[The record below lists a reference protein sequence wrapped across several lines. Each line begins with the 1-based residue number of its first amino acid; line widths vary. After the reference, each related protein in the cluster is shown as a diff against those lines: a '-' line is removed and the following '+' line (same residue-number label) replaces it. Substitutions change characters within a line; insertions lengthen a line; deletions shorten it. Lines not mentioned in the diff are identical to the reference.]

1 VQIKDAFTIE
11 APVETVWAFLQDIP
25 RVSTCVPGVQEVEEI
40 EPDVYRGLL
49 KVKVGPL
56 SAAFSGRVTIIE
68 RVAPERMVAQ
78 IEGEDK
84 SSASFVKATFA
95 SRLKPVATGTE
106 IEYEMDVALRGR
118 LAQFGFTVVRATA
131 KKMTAEFAR
140 RLQEALSE

>member
-1 VQIKDAFTIE
+1 MQIKDAFTIG

-25 RVSTCVPGVQEVEEI
+25 RVSTCVPGIQEVAEI
-40 EPDVYRGLL
+40 APDVYRGQL

-56 SAAFSGRVTIIE
+56 SATFSGRVTILE

-84 SSASFVKATFA
+84 ASASFVKATFT
-95 SRLKPVATGTE
+95 SRLKPVAAGTE

-131 KKMTAEFAR
+131 KKMTAQFAKCV
-140 RLQEALSE
+140 QEALTA